1 MLQGLTEII
10 KFTRCMLS
18 TKLQRNCKSAVEKE
32 SKRKERLRN
41 RLQKRSNVTRNS
53 HVSEQGTENDQQEIE
68 NDQQRLRTIS
78 KRLRTYQQEIENDQQ
93 EIENDQQKI
102 ENDQQKI
109 ENDQQEASSD
119 ASDSKV
125 LKEMQLKFRKHIA
138 NRMRLRKIYEKLCRK
153 FKGSIY
159 LTSIYNF
166 SQNGHEDEQSSHQQS
181 QLKFGMLSVL
191 GQLNAS
197 ILAPR

>member
-1 MLQGLTEII
+1 MEI
-10 KFTRCMLS
+10 R
-18 TKLQRNCKSAVEKE
+18 KSAVEKE
-32 SKRKERLRN
+32 RSSAKKRLRD

-53 HVSEQGTENDQQEIE
+53 HVSEQG
-68 NDQQRLRTIS
+68 
-78 KRLRTYQQEIENDQQ
+78 IENDQQ
-93 EIENDQQKI
+93 EI

-153 FKGSIY
+153 FKVGQFTLQVFTIFLKMGTKMSSITPTVTTEVWNAICARTNEREY
-159 LTSIYNF
+159 I
-166 SQNGHEDEQSSHQQS
+166 GAEVMP
-181 QLKFGMLSVL
+181 LKSLEAWIFDVEE
-191 GQLNAS
+191 
-197 ILAPR
+197 